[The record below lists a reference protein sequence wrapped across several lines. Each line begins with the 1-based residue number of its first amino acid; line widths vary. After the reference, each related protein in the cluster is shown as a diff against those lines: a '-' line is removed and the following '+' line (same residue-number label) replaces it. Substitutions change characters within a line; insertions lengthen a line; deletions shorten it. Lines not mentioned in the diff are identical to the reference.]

1 MQTRSGSIIK
11 ESTKIALTSIA
22 AHKLRTFLTL
32 LGIIIGVAS
41 VMIVGAG
48 IEGLQTYVTDSVAS
62 ILGSNSF
69 IIDKYIQRGDM
80 SEEEWELILK
90 RNKDIKMEHFRFI
103 ENNCPDCEV
112 VVAELGTTKS
122 IFYGSEEVKSTSVK
136 GATSGRILLGNQ
148 EIVEGRYFNDQ
159 EVRRS
164 NFVCVIGWDLYDKL
178 FQETDALGKVIKLG
192 NEPFTVIGIL
202 EKMGSSFGQ
211 SLDNE
216 IHIPISAF
224 QKVYGSRRS
233 ITIRGTAQSKEKFE
247 SALDQARSA
256 MRVAHKVAPGEED
269 TFGILSTEE
278 INSFVDDF
286 TGIIAMVVIPITLI
300 SLVVGG
306 IVVMNI
312 MLVSVTERTFEIGLR
327 KALGATRH
335 DILNQFLIES
345 FVLAAS
351 GGLIGLI
358 IATIVSGIIELTT
371 PMTMTV
377 SWFYALLSIGVSGG
391 IGLIFGIYPAYS
403 ASKLDPIEAL
413 REDK

>member
-1 MQTRSGSIIK
+1 MQIKSGSIFS
-11 ESTKIALTSIA
+11 ESAKIALTSIV

-48 IEGLQTYVTDSVAS
+48 IEGLETYVTDSVS
-62 ILGSNSF
+62 NILGSNSF
-69 IIDKYIQRGDM
+69 IIGKYVQMGEL
-80 SEEEWELILK
+80 SEEEWEQMVK
-90 RNKDIKMEHFRFI
+90 RNKDIKLAHVDFVK
-103 ENNCPDCEV
+103 NNCPDCKV
-112 VVAELGTTKS
+112 VIGELGTMRS
-122 IFYGSEEVKSTSVK
+122 VFYESNEIKSTSVN
-136 GATSGRILLGNQ
+136 GVTAERILLGNQ
-148 EIVEGRYFNDQ
+148 EVVEGRFFTEE
-159 EVRRS
+159 EVNRS
-164 NFVCVIGWDLYDKL
+164 RYVCVIGWDLYDQL
-178 FQETDALGKVIKLG
+178 FQESDALGKVLRLG
-192 NEPFTVIGIL
+192 NEPFKVIGVL

-216 IHIPISAF
+216 IHIPITAF

-233 ITIRGTAQSKEKFE
+233 VTIRGTAVNQDRFE
-247 SALDQARSA
+247 SALDQARAA
-256 MRVAHKVAPGEED
+256 MRVSHRVEPGGED
-269 TFGILSTEE
+269 TFGIITTEE

-327 KALGATRH
+327 KALGARRQ

-345 FVLAAS
+345 FVLAAA
-351 GGLIGLI
+351 GGLIGLL
-358 IATIVSGIIELTT
+358 IAFISSIIIELAT

-377 SWFYALLSIGVSGG
+377 SWFYALLAIGVSGG
-391 IGLIFGIYPAYS
+391 IGIIFGIYPAYS

>member
-1 MQTRSGSIIK
+1 MQIRSGSLIK
-11 ESTKIALTSIA
+11 ESTKIALTSIV

-41 VMIVGAG
+41 VMVVGAG
-48 IEGLQTYVTDSVAS
+48 IEGLQTYVTDSVSS

-69 IIDKYIQRGDM
+69 IIDKYAHMGDM
-80 SEEEWELILK
+80 PEEEWEKILK
-90 RNKDIKMEHFRFI
+90 RNKDIKLEHVEFVK
-103 ENNCPDCEV
+103 NNCPDCDV
-112 VVAELGTTKS
+112 VIGEIGTVRS
-122 IFYGSEEVKSTSVK
+122 VFYEANEITSTSVT

-159 EVRRS
+159 EVRKSRY
-164 NFVCVIGWDLYDKL
+164 VCVIGWDIYDKL
-178 FQETDALGKVIKLG
+178 FQETDALGKSLRLG
-192 NEPFTVIGIL
+192 NEPFTVIGVL
-202 EKMGSSFGQ
+202 EKMGSTFGQ

-216 IHIPISAF
+216 IHIPITAF

-233 ITIRGTAQSKEKFE
+233 LSIRGTAISTDRFDF
-247 SALDQARSA
+247 ALDQARSA
-256 MRVAHKVAPGEED
+256 MRVNHKVGPGEED
-269 TFGILSTEE
+269 TFGIISTEE
-278 INSFVDDF
+278 INSFVGDF

-327 KALGATRH
+327 KALGATSK

-345 FVLAAS
+345 FVLAAA

-358 IATIVSGIIELTT
+358 SASIISLIIELTT

-377 SWFYALLSIGVSGG
+377 SWFYATLSIGVSGG

-413 REDK
+413 REDQ